1 VRGALPEA
9 IPPVVLT
16 RFAPAPTG
24 YLHLGHLVSALHV
37 WGLAPRYGAQVL
49 LRIEDHDRQRCR
61 PEFETALLDDLD
73 WLGFRPDI
81 GTTDSF
87 RAGRSPLRQSDSGD
101 VYRQAVETLR
111 AAGHRV
117 YACGCSRTRSV
128 DQAEGGGSPAAG
140 GGPYPGTCRDRGLEP
155 GPGRGL
161 RVMLPDEV
169 ETFTDLRLGR
179 QSQQPARQCGD
190 LLIRDRLGN
199 WTYQFAVVVDDLRQG
214 IDLVIRGEDL
224 FESTGRQLQLAR
236 MLGREH
242 APAFF
247 HHPLVLK
254 PSGEKLSKATRDASL
269 RDRRAAGATAEALMG
284 EALAAVGLL
293 PAPRP
298 LGLGDALEI
307 VSRR

>member
-1 VRGALPEA
+1 M
-9 IPPVVLT
+9 LT

-24 YLHLGHLVSALHV
+24 YLHLGHLVSALYV

-61 PEFETALLDDLD
+61 PEYEAALLEDLD

-81 GTTDSF
+81 GPTGSF
-87 RAGRSPLRQSDSGD
+87 RAGRSPFRQSDNGE
-101 VYRQAVETLR
+101 VYQKAVETLR

-128 DQAEGGGSPAAG
+128 DQAEGSEPPALR

-161 RVMLPDEV
+161 RVVLPEGV
-169 ETFTDLRLGR
+169 ETFEDLRLGR

-214 IDLVIRGEDL
+214 VDLVIRGEDL
-224 FESTGRQLQLAR
+224 LDSTGRQLLLAR
-236 MLGREH
+236 LLGREH
-242 APAFF
+242 PPRFF
-247 HHPLVLK
+247 HHPLILK
-254 PSGEKLSKATRDASL
+254 PSGEKLSKATRDTSL
-269 RDRRAAGATAEALMG
+269 RDRRATGATPDALMG

-298 LGLGDALEI
+298 LGLDDALEI
-307 VSRR
+307 VARR